1 MDAPVKVCSM
11 VHVGDTLWVGR
22 NCGDILIV
30 NVGQRNS
37 FQYCEVIAIL
47 KVSSSAQVMTS
58 PFLDPVLL
66 NDTTEFPVDKS
77 TLTSLPKSGADD
89 ETFNIA
95 ITSQYWKEF
104 L

>member
-1 MDAPVKVCSM
+1 MTVFELYLK
-11 VHVGDTLWVGR
+11 R
-22 NCGDILIV
+22 NHDSNY
-30 NVGQRNS
+30 NVLG
-37 FQYCEVIAIL
+37 
-47 KVSSSAQVMTS
+47 SSQVMTS